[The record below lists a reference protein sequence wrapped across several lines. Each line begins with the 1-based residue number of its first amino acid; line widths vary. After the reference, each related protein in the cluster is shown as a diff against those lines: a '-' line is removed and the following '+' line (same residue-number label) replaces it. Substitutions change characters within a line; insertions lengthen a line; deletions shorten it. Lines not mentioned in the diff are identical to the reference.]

1 MQKEGS
7 THILCFV
14 DFASPAHAAVAL
26 DALQG
31 KFLLCEL
38 HLIIIFSLLTEKLI
52 LHFLRL
58 HFIFCRIAFCWY
70 FMLC

>member
-7 THILCFV
+7 THILSFV

-31 KFLLCEL
+31 KFLLWEAL
-38 HLIIIFSLLTEKLI
+38 DFFFVRHIINF
-52 LHFLRL
+52 
-58 HFIFCRIAFCWY
+58 AFPLDCIP
-70 FMLC
+70 

>member
-31 KFLLCEL
+31 KFLLWIAL
-38 HLIIIFSLLTEKLI
+38 DH
-52 LHFLRL
+52 HFL
-58 HFIFCRIAFCWY
+58 FC
-70 FMLC
+70 